1 MAENVTIQQLP
12 QGEDK
17 ISKAKRLVDILK
29 NRFLS
34 VTIED
39 GLTNLEQVEKLH
51 DDIEKAGTAVDKV
64 VDTYEGSDE
73 DLDLLED
80 LSYNCTAMWNSLNK
94 IIEVFSKQQHLKQNL
109 NLK

>member
-17 ISKAKRLVDILK
+17 ISKAKRLVGILK

-51 DDIEKAGTAVDKV
+51 DDIEKAGTVIGKV
-64 VDTYEGSDE
+64 KDTYEGSDE

-94 IIEVFSKQQHLKQNL
+94 IIGVFSTQQHLKQNL